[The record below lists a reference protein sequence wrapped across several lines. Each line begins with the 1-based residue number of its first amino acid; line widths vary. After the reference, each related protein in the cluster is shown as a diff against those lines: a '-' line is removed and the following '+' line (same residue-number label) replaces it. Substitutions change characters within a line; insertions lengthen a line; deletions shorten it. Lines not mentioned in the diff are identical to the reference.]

1 MEKITM
7 NIAAANIK
15 TKTFSYVGTT
25 TICTI
30 EMINGW
36 KEVGTSDCVNPSD
49 YDISLGE
56 KYSLEQATVKV
67 LEKLSFLGVDKQYNF
82 VKNKTLANPIWNLS
96 SGFDS
101 VITPAN
107 TVMSSGNFTGTIQTR
122 NITPTHIGI

>member
-25 TICTI
+25 TICTV

-67 LEKLSFLGVDKQYNF
+67 LEKLSFLGVDNYYKYT
-82 VKNKTLANPIWNLS
+82 VKNKTLINSA
-96 SGFDS
+96 FDS

-107 TVMSSGNFTGTIQTR
+107 TVMSSGNFTGTIQSR
-122 NITPTHIGI
+122 SITPTHIGI